1 MSNSKVSAPGAESEK
16 VDLPEFIDENQ
27 ATVLFRKVET
37 KHKLHAQSTT
47 SNMVPFKK
55 LYVDNSTGGEKC
67 LLYSGWFFAALSGA
81 TLPVIFFWLG
91 PVFDS
96 FTEKGSSPDEMAK
109 EIRGIC
115 LVLLGLAIG
124 VFIFS
129 FFQNWFLMKVSATV
143 SSKIKT

>member
-91 PVFDS
+91 PVFDT
-96 FTEKGSSPDEMAK
+96 FTETTTPDEMAEK
-109 EIRGIC
+109 IREICVI
-115 LVLLGLAIG
+115 LLGLAIG